1 MKTKFY
7 GNSEKKGLNAVI
19 NFQLNIGQYL
29 QYRVCVC
36 SAAFAR
42 SANKHTEIAKFS
54 TQLTKFTRI
63 KRFCFNVS
71 LITNVCC
78 VDILM
83 KWESLLGVHVK
94 LFVLANWLCTRS
106 YAIYNSCMHR

>member
-1 MKTKFY
+1 M
-7 GNSEKKGLNAVI
+7 GHSEKKGLNAVI

-36 SAAFAR
+36 SAVFAR
-42 SANKHTEIAKFS
+42 SANKHTVIEISKFS
-54 TQLTKFTRI
+54 TQLTKFTRS
-63 KRFCFNVS
+63 KRFCFNDS
-71 LITNVCC
+71 LIINVCC

-83 KWESLLGVHVK
+83 KWELLLGAHVK

-106 YAIYNSCMHR
+106 YAIYNSCMPR

>member
-1 MKTKFY
+1 M

-36 SAAFAR
+36 TAVFAR
-42 SANKHTEIAKFS
+42 SANKHTIIEIAKFS
-54 TQLTKFTRI
+54 IQLTKFTRI

-83 KWESLLGVHVK
+83 K
-94 LFVLANWLCTRS
+94 
-106 YAIYNSCMHR
+106 

>member
-1 MKTKFY
+1 M
-7 GNSEKKGLNAVI
+7 GNSEKGLNAVI
-19 NFQLNIGQYL
+19 NFQLINGQFL

-36 SAAFAR
+36 SAVFAR
-42 SANKHTEIAKFS
+42 SANKHTVIEIAKFS
-54 TQLTKFTRI
+54 TQLTKFARI

-83 KWESLLGVHVK
+83 K
-94 LFVLANWLCTRS
+94 
-106 YAIYNSCMHR
+106 